1 MKTHVVGTTMAVAIA
16 SGASAGIIDVFEDRL
31 AWTSAAGPDLSI
43 EGFEGRDGVE
53 QLGDPTIFDSGLQ
66 ARLFEGD
73 VLARVEA
80 GDPDNLNLHNTT
92 DGGSQYLRFGGVG
105 DYGDYVVQFQTSQA
119 TNAFGFDISDWE
131 PEASTGRAGF
141 EFRLDGQL
149 QIGFDLPS
157 DAGNLLG
164 DDEPPLFI
172 GFTTD
177 FMFDEVR
184 IFIHSFPAGPQSDV
198 TGYDQVAWAIPAP
211 GTVAFLAL
219 GAVAMKR
226 RR

>member
-1 MKTHVVGTTMAVAIA
+1 MKIHVIGTTLALATV
-16 SGASAGIIDVFEDRL
+16 SGASANIVEVFEDRP
-31 AWTSAAGPDLSI
+31 AWTLAAGPELAI
-43 EGFEGRDGVE
+43 EGFEGRDGVD
-53 QLGDPTIFDSGLQ
+53 QLGNPTIFDSGLQ
-66 ARLFEGD
+66 AQLLDGD

-92 DGGSQYLRFGGVG
+92 DGGSQYLRFGRVG
-105 DYGDYVVQFQTSQA
+105 NFGDYVVQFRTSQA

-131 PEASTGRAGF
+131 PEASSGRAGF
-141 EFRLDGQL
+141 EFRLNGQL

-177 FMFDEVR
+177 FVFDEVR
-184 IFIHSFPAGPQSDV
+184 MFIDSFPAGPQADV
-198 TGYDQVAWAIPAP
+198 TAFDQLVWAVPAP
-211 GTVAFLAL
+211 GTTALLAV
-219 GAVAMKR
+219 GAVCLKR